1 MGGAHGMDKKEL
13 TFAIALIGLGIVGF
27 GYSISLPAMGAIALS
42 PGLFPGFVTAMMVVL
57 GGVWLSQLI
66 RRTETGGEEKEKEE
80 EKRSFFITISFFLV
94 YLILLVYLHFIV
106 STMFFLLGSM
116 LFLYKRFYWKIPV
129 ISVITAFGVYYVFR
143 YLLNVRLP

>member
-1 MGGAHGMDKKEL
+1 MGGEHGMDKKEL
-13 TFAIALIGLGIVGF
+13 SFAVALIGVGIAGF

-57 GGVWLSQLI
+57 GGVWFSQII
-66 RRTETGGEEKEKEE
+66 RRKQVEEEQKAQEE
-80 EKRSFFITISFFLV
+80 EKRSFSITISFFLV

-106 STMFFLLGSM
+106 STLFFLLGSM

>member
-1 MGGAHGMDKKEL
+1 MGGEHGMDKKEL
-13 TFAIALIGLGIVGF
+13 SFAVALIGVGIAGF
-27 GYSISLPAMGAIALS
+27 GYSISLPARGSIALS

-57 GGVWLSQLI
+57 GGVWLSQII
-66 RRTETGGEEKEKEE
+66 RRKQVEEEQKAQEE
-80 EKRSFFITISFFLV
+80 EKRSFSITISFFLV

-106 STMFFLLGSM
+106 STLFFLLGSM